1 MANSDIRWQQRFK
14 NFETALINLQE
25 SVAQK
30 KHSDLEKAGVIQYY
44 EFTFELAW
52 KTLKDYLEER
62 EVLAQYPRDVIKESF
77 KYNLVRDGDIWLDM
91 LQKRNLMSHTYNK
104 KNAQLAFSLIV
115 DSYLAELKDVYEI
128 LKKEE

>member
-44 EFTFELAW
+44 EFTFELAC